1 MQYDTLRHATCDT
14 LSATVRLR
22 LSPSAV
28 FVIIS
33 SILALSAANA
43 AAQTPARVRVV
54 GEPAPIVEWFPYV
67 KREVMMTAPPG
78 TVFDVLGKEGGMYWI
93 VTNPDAHGTS
103 RGGWISMRN
112 VEIVAQTARLRPTPV
127 PEVQAIRSS
136 SSDLPTQA
144 RNAPASS
151 TGAKTESAKNQL
163 ERKDYA
169 FEDIQF
175 ALNRFNIAPDESRK
189 LDAAASALKGDSL
202 LRLNI
207 EGYTCSL
214 GTAQYNLALGN
225 RRANAVKQYLLGQ
238 GVAVDR
244 LQTISFGEERAKYD
258 NSREETRKLNRRV
271 ALVPASV
278 P

>member
-1 MQYDTLRHATCDT
+1 LQRDTRRHATCDG
-14 LSATVRLR
+14 LNATVRLR
-22 LSPSAV
+22 LSPPAV
-28 FVIIS
+28 FVITS
-33 SILALSAANA
+33 TILALTAGSA

-54 GEPAPIVEWFPYV
+54 GDPAPVVEWFPYV
-67 KREVMMTAPPG
+67 KREVMMTVPPG
-78 TVFDVLGKEGGMYWI
+78 TIFEVLGKEGGMYWI
-93 VTNPDAHGTS
+93 VTNPDVHRTRRA
-103 RGGWISMRN
+103 GWISMRN
-112 VEIVAQTARLRPTPV
+112 VEIVQEAARLNPAPV
-127 PEVQAIRSS
+127 PGTEPAQASR
-136 SSDLPTQA
+136 DLQQA
-144 RNAPASS
+144 SNAAAA
-151 TGAKTESAKNQL
+151 TAAKTEPTTIQISKK
-163 ERKDYA
+163 EYT

-175 ALNRFNIAPDESRK
+175 ARNRFNIAPDESRK
-189 LDAAASALKGDSL
+189 LDEAASVLKGDSV

-225 RRANAVKQYLLGQ
+225 RRANAVKEYLVGQ
-238 GVAVDR
+238 GVPADR

>member
-1 MQYDTLRHATCDT
+1 
-14 LSATVRLR
+14 
-22 LSPSAV
+22 
-28 FVIIS
+28 
-33 SILALSAANA
+33 
-43 AAQTPARVRVV
+43 V
-54 GEPAPIVEWFPYV
+54 GDPAPIVEWFPYV

-78 TVFDVLGKEGGMYWI
+78 TIFQVLDKEGGMYWI
-93 VTNPDAHGTS
+93 VTNPDAHGT
-103 RGGWISMRN
+103 RRAGWISMRN
-112 VEIVAQTARLRPTPV
+112 VEIVPETARVRPAPV
-127 PEVQAIRSS
+127 RVEAARS

-144 RNAPASS
+144 SNAPASAP
-151 TGAKTESAKNQL
+151 GAKPESTNAQL
-163 ERKDYA
+163 ARQEHT

-225 RRANAVKQYLLGQ
+225 RRANAVKQYLVGQ
-238 GVAVDR
+238 GVPVDR

-271 ALVPASV
+271 ALVPNIA